1 MLFPLPTQS
10 RSFHA
15 TSGKPET
22 AWQQEAHRTAHMVQT
37 GACRAEAQG
46 KDWSWQQFKC
56 VKVSGEE
63 LGMRWPYGM
72 PPLRRPRQKIAINSR
87 LIWPIQ

>member
-22 AWQQEAHRTAHMVQT
+22 AWQQEAHRTAHMAQT
-37 GACRAEAQG
+37 GGMQG
-46 KDWSWQQFKC
+46 R
-56 VKVSGEE
+56 G
-63 LGMRWPYGM
+63 
-72 PPLRRPRQKIAINSR
+72 PRQGLVMAAI
-87 LIWPIQ
+87 